1 MQRFETLLLVCL
13 CCLPLFSQERPLA
26 AGAAEVRSQLDRMKV
41 LGGVLM
47 IAAHPDDEN
56 TAVLAYYAR
65 GRHFR
70 AGYLSLTRGEGGQ
83 NLIGSEQGELMGVIR
98 TQELLAARR
107 LDGAQQF
114 FSRAIDFGFSKTAA
128 ETLDKWGKDDV
139 LGDAVWVIRRFQ
151 PDVIVLRFSGTPR
164 DGHGHHQSS
173 AILGKEAFEA
183 AADPARYPEQLKY
196 VKPWRATRVIWN
208 SFSFTRE
215 MEQEAAKSARMTVDT
230 GEYDP
235 LIGYS
240 FGEIAGMSRSMH
252 RSQGMGAAE
261 RKGSMPNYFVTV
273 AGDPG
278 EGDPFSGID
287 TTWNRIPGGAAVA
300 SAIEEADKAFDIR
313 HTERILPA
321 LGKARTLIAA
331 IDHPWAR
338 MKLAELDELAATA
351 AGVAVDAVTSKWMFT
366 PGSELQLQ
374 ARVVGRLASRVSVE
388 SLDVQGLADQRI
400 DTNNA
405 PAGNNK
411 PWMQTIKI
419 PVPAAASPSQPYWLS
434 LPQQGNLYAVPDLQ
448 QRGNPDTEPLLRVRF
463 HLSVEGVPVEIVR
476 PVVHRY
482 IDPARGE
489 LWRPSLVVPPASI
502 EFAERSLLFP
512 STAAR
517 TVEVSVHANT
527 NQASGEVRPSAP
539 QGWRVEPPAQSYSIA
554 RSGEQVTLSFQ
565 VTPPV
570 AASVGELSIAGAH
583 GMRTIAYDHIPPQTV
598 FPPAS
603 LKVVR
608 ADVKS
613 LAHRIGYIMGAG
625 DDVPQALR
633 QWGASVTVLS
643 PGELAHGDLSQYDAL
658 VTGVRAYNT
667 RADLR
672 ANQDRL
678 LDYVSKGGTMVVQY
692 NVATGGPFGRES
704 NELDRIGPYPL
715 TVGRD
720 RVAVEEAPLTPVAP
734 DSPLLSAPN
743 QIKPADYEGWVQE
756 RGLYFASKYDERY
769 QALWETHDP
778 GEKPSQ
784 GATLWTRY
792 GKGVYVFTPMSWF
805 RQLPAGVPGAHRLFA
820 NIVSAGKLLAQ

>member
-1 MQRFETLLLVCL
+1 MKVTVKLSAPFNAIFAPLYGSRRGTGTRPDLFGRGRMAGGNGASPWLAMLRREGIEAGADGGKSAVVLLPHTGRLEDLLEGRVDAMSAYLTEEPLRLGRRGIEVSLLRPSDYGIDFYGDTL
-13 CCLPLFSQERPLA
+13 FTSEGMLA
-26 AGAAEVRSQLDRMKV
+26 AEPELVESFRSASMRGWEYAMTHTEELADHIMSLPTGNANRMSRELVLDEAGVMQAMVMPTLVELGHMNPGRWERMAEEFVELGVVRD
-41 LGGVLM
+41 
-47 IAAHPDDEN
+47 
-56 TAVLAYYAR
+56 T
-65 GRHFR
+65 
-70 AGYLSLTRGEGGQ
+70 
-83 NLIGSEQGELMGVIR
+83 
-98 TQELLAARR
+98 
-107 LDGAQQF
+107 
-114 FSRAIDFGFSKTAA
+114 
-128 ETLDKWGKDDV
+128 
-139 LGDAVWVIRRFQ
+139 
-151 PDVIVLRFSGTPR
+151 
-164 DGHGHHQSS
+164 
-173 AILGKEAFEA
+173 
-183 AADPARYPEQLKY
+183 
-196 VKPWRATRVIWN
+196 TRVAGFWP
-208 SFSFTRE
+208 
-215 MEQEAAKSARMTVDT
+215 
-230 GEYDP
+230 DP
-235 LIGYS
+235 
-240 FGEIAGMSRSMH
+240 R
-252 RSQGMGAAE
+252 AAE
-261 RKGSMPNYFVTV
+261 RKGPMPHDFVTV

-300 SAIEEADKAFDIR
+300 SVLEEADKAFDIR

-321 LGKARTLIAA
+321 LGKARALIAA

-338 MKLAELDELAATA
+338 MKLVELDELAAAA
-351 AGVAVDAVTSKWMFT
+351 AGVAVDAVTSMWMFP

-374 ARVVGRLASRVSVE
+374 ARVVGRGASSVSVD
-388 SLDVQGLADQRI
+388 SLDIQGLAEQRI
-400 DTNNA
+400 DTKNA

-411 PWMQTIKI
+411 PWTQTIKI

-448 QRGNPDTEPLLRVRF
+448 QRGNPDTDPLLRVRF
-463 HLSVEGVPVEIVR
+463 HLSVEGVPVEIIR

-512 STAAR
+512 SAAAR

-527 NQASGEVRPSAP
+527 NQASGEVRPIAP
-539 QGWRVEPPAQSYSIA
+539 RGWRVEPPAQSYSIA
-554 RSGEQVTLSFQ
+554 RLGEQVTLSFH
-565 VTPPV
+565 VTPPA

-603 LKVVR
+603 LKIVR

-613 LAHRIGYIMGAG
+613 LAQRIGYIMGAG
-625 DDVPQALR
+625 DDLPQALR

-643 PGELAHGDLSQYDAL
+643 PGELAHGDLSHYDAI

-678 LDYVSKGGTMVVQY
+678 LEYVSKGGTMVVQY

-720 RVAVEEAPLTPVAP
+720 RVAVEEAPLTPIQP

-769 QALWETHDP
+769 QALWQAHDP